1 MAFRAVEELRK
12 LGKGKPVTL
21 LYAAHDRKVN
31 HALVL
36 KSALS
41 RR

>member
-1 MAFRAVEELRK
+1 VLVDRT
-12 LGKGKPVTL
+12 LGEGKPVTL
-21 LYAAHDRKVN
+21 RYAARDPKIN

-41 RR
+41 GR